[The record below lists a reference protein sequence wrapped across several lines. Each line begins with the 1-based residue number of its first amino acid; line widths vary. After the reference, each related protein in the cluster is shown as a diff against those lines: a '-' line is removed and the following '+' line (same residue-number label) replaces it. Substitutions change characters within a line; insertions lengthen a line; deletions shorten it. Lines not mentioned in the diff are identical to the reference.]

1 MVKEVIMKKVAVVT
15 GAGTGIGREI
25 ALELARNGYM
35 VYANGRSAEK
45 LKETLEEGKDL
56 DIRPLIFDVRDVRA
70 VEAGLSELDKI
81 DCR

>member
-35 VYANGRSAEK
+35 VYGDQRQRIFLRDE
-45 LKETLEEGKDL
+45 
-56 DIRPLIFDVRDVRA
+56 IRP
-70 VEAGLSELDKI
+70 
-81 DCR
+81 